1 MACDCEIIECVRVA
15 VNPCSPGTELPI
27 ESTITGN
34 VTVSI
39 EFNGATSVFQ
49 VAATEG
55 DNIVLPTSALNEKYT
70 HRMEMQ
76 GQCYEIRTSP
86 AISGGGSIPV
96 PPPASGNAW
105 QWGDV
110 EASGVIVTSPLLTGE
125 LAPIM
130 WVSEQ
135 PIDWANHG
143 VTWDPVTG
151 ELDFS
156 SMGGIFGKIYFQ
168 YRNT

>member
-1 MACDCEIIECVRVA
+1 MACGCETYECVRVA

-27 ESTITGN
+27 ASTITGN

-70 HRMEMQ
+70 HRMEVQ

-96 PPPASGNAW
+96 PPASANAW
-105 QWGDV
+105 QWGEV
-110 EASGVIVTSPLLTGE
+110 EASGVIVASPLLTGE
-125 LAPIM
+125 LAPILWLSQM
-130 WVSEQ
+130 
-135 PIDWANHG
+135 PIDWELQG
-143 VTWDPVTG
+143 VTWDPGTG

-156 SMGGIFGKIYFQ
+156 SMGGAFGKIYFQ
-168 YRNT
+168 YRNI